1 MNNFRRTAIASII
14 NLTLLGAGNAYA
26 DDNSVLEK
34 RIRELEKR
42 LQQLDKAS
50 ALPSASVT
58 ATTPVVTPEV
68 EKLTR
73 KVNTL
78 GGESLFLRK
87 IIPGSCSINQQKLRD
102 RQCLRLPRFVLLHSL
117 HTQQGLHSLVSQ

>member
-14 NLTLLGAGNAYA
+14 NLTLLGAGNVYA
-26 DDNSVLEK
+26 DDSSVLEK

-58 ATTPVVTPEV
+58 AITPVVTP
-68 EKLTR
+68 
-73 KVNTL
+73 
-78 GGESLFLRK
+78 LRQN
-87 IIPGSCSINQQKLRD
+87 SC
-102 RQCLRLPRFVLLHSL
+102 RLKF
-117 HTQQGLHSLVSQ
+117 